1 VWCGEGEPEL
11 KQVSIGELRRNLT
24 TEKMRE
30 LIPCEVTSDGVVVAM
45 LLDYDAQRDALR
57 TVPVV
62 ERGSFCRGILSK
74 ERQASRKGFNA

>member
-1 VWCGEGEPEL
+1 M
-11 KQVSIGELRRNLT
+11 T
-24 TEKMRE
+24 TEKVRE

-62 ERGSFCRGILSK
+62 ERAPSYRTSGILSK
-74 ERQASRKGFNA
+74 ERQASPKGFNE

>member
-1 VWCGEGEPEL
+1 MWRREGGPEL

>member
-1 VWCGEGEPEL
+1 VWRREGGPEL

-62 ERGSFCRGILSK
+62 GRVPSYRGMLSK
-74 ERQASRKGFNA
+74 ERQASPKGFNA